1 MRRCR
6 GCGARSATAP
16 LCRFGMV
23 GSAGAVGRE
32 DAAVVG
38 QHWWVQVLVDM
49 GFPPGRARQELAA
62 HRSVEEAVEAL
73 TPPQWHPT
81 MPGRA
86 GLTTKGVKV
95 TVVVLWPRAAIAA
108 PAQLEGPQP

>member
-73 TPPQWHPT
+73 TPPQWQALPAASAAG
-81 MPGRA
+81 GRQERSIFNYLIN
-86 GLTTKGVKV
+86 G
-95 TVVVLWPRAAIAA
+95 
-108 PAQLEGPQP
+108 